1 MAMQL
6 IDFTQLMQNE
16 YPEPRWAVPKLI
28 PEGLTLL
35 VGRPKMG
42 KSWLA
47 LSLALE
53 VASGGRALGSIPV
66 KQGKAVY
73 FALEDNERR
82 LQARCASLMDDKSI
96 EEGQLLFSTT
106 IDKFYKKEDKKPE
119 SNGLTQLE
127 NLIDEMGE
135 ELRVIFIDT
144 LALVTPKGKNENSY
158 SDNYD
163 YISDI
168 QKLAIEK
175 GIAIVLV
182 HHTRK
187 GQSEVYALD
196 DVMGS
201 TGLTAGADCIM
212 MLKRTSGGNEL
223 FVTGRDVEEQQLE
236 VKHNSDTGLWELVGN
251 VNFTRMS
258 EERKEIYDLLRK
270 HGPLTNGEICNFTNK
285 KDSNISNLLRK
296 MTANNHVIKVDGSY
310 QAIIDEVDEVDEV
323 GEVGEVGELHRT
335 SLASSEENSTLNLS
349 YSKDLK
355 NTSSTSPTSPVPT
368 DEVDEDR
375 NSSTSSTSST
385 SSMDDPSQL
394 YLPVNQE
401 KYPDDEGQRR
411 ALTDKI
417 PTDELVKIA
426 ERLGLNGR
434 ARKNK

>member
-1 MAMQL
+1 MSMKL
-6 IDFTQLMQNE
+6 IDFTELMQTE
-16 YPEPRWAVPKLI
+16 YPEPKWAVPKLI

-66 KQGKAVY
+66 KKGKAVY

-82 LQARCASLMDDKSI
+82 LQARCASLMDDRSI
-96 EEGQLLFSTT
+96 EEGQLMFSTA

-119 SNGLTQLE
+119 ENGLAQLE

-144 LALVTPKGKNENSY
+144 LALITPKGKSENSY

-168 QKLAIEK
+168 QKLAIKK

-201 TGLTAGADCIM
+201 TGLTAGADCIL
-212 MLKRTSGGNEL
+212 MLKRTPDGNEL
-223 FVTGRDVEEQQLE
+223 FVTGRDVEEQQLAI
-236 VKHNSDTGLWELVGN
+236 KHNNKTGLWKLIGN
-251 VNFTRMS
+251 TKFTRMS
-258 EERKEIYDLLRK
+258 KAHADIYDILIQR
-270 HGPLTNGEICNFTNK
+270 GPLTNKEICDITKKASNNVSGLLARMAGDSIITKEGRLYKAVMDELSELSESSELSELSEFSDTHFDSLLESEQNSTRK
-285 KDSNISNLLRK
+285 GSHRKDSKINSLDSLDSPQSSK
-296 MTANNHVIKVDGSY
+296 MTKHNG
-310 QAIIDEVDEVDEV
+310 
-323 GEVGEVGELHRT
+323 
-335 SLASSEENSTLNLS
+335 NSPNS
-349 YSKDLK
+349 F
-355 NTSSTSPTSPVPT
+355 NSP
-368 DEVDEDR
+368 
-375 NSSTSSTSST
+375 NS
-385 SSMDDPSQL
+385 
-394 YLPVNQE
+394 
-401 KYPDDEGQRR
+401 
-411 ALTDKI
+411 
-417 PTDELVKIA
+417 
-426 ERLGLNGR
+426 LNGIDPFDIVE
-434 ARKNK
+434 

>member
-1 MAMQL
+1 MAIRL
-6 IDFTQLMQNE
+6 IDSTTLMQNV
-16 YPEPRWAVPKLI
+16 YPEPKWAVPKLI

-47 LSLALE
+47 LSLAIE
-53 VASGGRALGSIPV
+53 VASGGKALGSIPV

-82 LQARCASLMDDKSI
+82 LQARCASLMNDRSI

-168 QKLAIEK
+168 QKLAIDK

-187 GQSEVYALD
+187 GQSETYALD

-223 FVTGRDVEEQQLE
+223 FVTGRDVEEQQLAIE
-236 VKHNSDTGLWELVGN
+236 HNNKTGLWKLIGN
-251 VNFTRMS
+251 TKFTGMS
-258 EERKEIYDLLRK
+258 KAHADIYNILIQR
-270 HGPLTNGEICNFTNK
+270 GPLTNKEICNITKKASNNVSGLLARMAIDSIITKEGKLYKAVMDKLSEYSELSESSELSELSEFSDTHFDSLSESEQNSTQK
-285 KDSNISNLLRK
+285 GSDSKDSEIN
-296 MTANNHVIKVDGSY
+296 
-310 QAIIDEVDEVDEV
+310 
-323 GEVGEVGELHRT
+323 
-335 SLASSEENSTLNLS
+335 SLNSLDSSQSSEMTKHNGNSPNSLNSL
-349 YSKDLK
+349 
-355 NTSSTSPTSPVPT
+355 
-368 DEVDEDR
+368 
-375 NSSTSSTSST
+375 NS
-385 SSMDDPSQL
+385 
-394 YLPVNQE
+394 
-401 KYPDDEGQRR
+401 
-411 ALTDKI
+411 
-417 PTDELVKIA
+417 
-426 ERLGLNGR
+426 LNGLDPFDIVE
-434 ARKNK
+434 